1 MKHIN
6 RDKLSNA
13 DLTQVSKCAF
23 QSINNIHNYT
33 QEEQLLGVSYVFLS
47 LIRQT
52 GISLTN
58 LFEIVNNL
66 AYESETKKRV
76 EFAAVDDY
84 LKRKVI
90 NGD

>member
-1 MKHIN
+1 MKHID

-13 DLTQVSKCAF
+13 NLTQVSKCAF

-33 QEEQLLGVSYVFLS
+33 PEEQLLGVSYVFLS

-52 GISLTN
+52 GISLAD
-58 LFEIVNNL
+58 LFETVNNL

>member
-1 MKHIN
+1 MKHID

-13 DLTQVSKCAF
+13 DLTQVSKCSF
-23 QSINNIHNYT
+23 QSINNIHNYSK
-33 QEEQLLGVSYVFLS
+33 EEQLLGISYVFLS

-52 GISLTN
+52 GISLTD
-58 LFEIVNNL
+58 LFETVNNL
-66 AYESETKKRV
+66 AYESDRVKRV

>member
-52 GISLTN
+52 GISLTD
-58 LFEIVNNL
+58 LFETVNNL
-66 AYESETKKRV
+66 AYESDRVKRV
-76 EFAAVDDY
+76 EFKAVDDY
-84 LKRKVI
+84 LKRKVLK
-90 NGD
+90 GA